1 MGIYDEYK
9 PPETAGKY
17 FKWVEGHTHVLRLA
31 SEPVV
36 FEKTFKDRAQTRYA
50 WVIWNVE
57 EKIAQVLEG
66 PLTVFKEIQKY
77 AKDPEYGDPEK
88 YSFKMTRTGT
98 GLDTEYSIVAS
109 PNKCTLGEL
118 ADAAPEAVRK
128 INLIDAV
135 SGDNVEHVFW
145 LRDVMNVEKKKAVPV
160 SDQTIAND
168 RKVVIEDIDPRD
180 KPIDLSEI
188 PFN

>member
-17 FKWVEGHTHVLRLA
+17 FKWNEGHVHVLRLA

-36 FEKTFKDRAQTRYA
+36 FEKTFKDRTQTRYA
-50 WVIWNVE
+50 WLVWNVE

-66 PLTVFKEIQKY
+66 PLTLFKMIQNF
-77 AKDPEYGDPEK
+77 AKDPDYGDPEM
-88 YSFKMTRTGT
+88 YSFKMSRTGT
-98 GLDTEYSIVAS
+98 GLETEYSVVPS
-109 PNKCTLGEL
+109 PNKCSLGEVNE
-118 ADAAPEAVRK
+118 DAPETVRK

-135 SGDNVEHVFW
+135 SSDSVEHVYW
-145 LRDVMNVEKKKAVPV
+145 LRDVMNVKKEKAIPV
-160 SDQTIAND
+160 SDRQVAQERD
-168 RKVVIEDIDPRD
+168 VVIEDIDPRD

-188 PFN
+188 PF